1 MDITE
6 DDLTEIRRD
15 LADMQADQE
24 AEWEAQ
30 TDITITTHHKT
41 GEISAIVGAFLYV
54 APRTTRMAD
63 LPTLPEAL
71 TRIVEV
77 WSGETDGDEC
87 IAEWTELVMNHPLGG
102 LALQIAA
109 ADTLG

>member
-1 MDITE
+1 MNTE
-6 DDLTEIRRD
+6 
-15 LADMQADQE
+15 
-24 AEWEAQ
+24 
-30 TDITITTHHKT
+30 TDITITTQHKT
-41 GEISAIVGAFLYV
+41 GDIAALVGMSLYV

-71 TRIVEV
+71 TRMVQV
-77 WSGETDGDEC
+77 WEGETRGDER
-87 IAEWTELVMNHPLGG
+87 IAEWVELVQTHPLGG